1 MPKSRRFRCQCSH
14 CRWRYCGSWRC
25 HMPIKM
31 AGAVVVVAPCAAANR
46 TQSLLSISSCFS
58 FVFVAG
64 TCRSGYALAMATL
77 VAVVVRSTSLLR
89 FIFIV
94 PLLMMIYNLFTFCL
108 LLLRAIVLRL
118 FCDYTLSHTLFAR
131 FNSPLLCVSFT
142 FDSIFMSRRFFHA
155 HKFSSLHNYCHYS
168 IVVFV
173 AAACLSSVALPLP
186 VLPFH
191 VCECLCTLFDC
202 SRWLTFAFVLNYFYL
217 FHFIWLPQL
226 VYVGL
231 FLCLPL
237 HTSAAAIVLIL
248 SPTSFTMMSCLLRM
262 TCPQRLL
269 GNLVFTADNHNR

>member
-1 MPKSRRFRCQCSH
+1 MFFFCFCCWDLSFWLRAGDGNTCCCCCALDIAAAVYF
-14 CRWRYCGSWRC
+14 YC
-25 HMPIKM
+25 
-31 AGAVVVVAPCAAANR
+31 AVTNDDLQFVYILFVVVASHCAA
-46 TQSLLSISSCFS
+46 S
-58 FVFVAG
+58 F
-64 TCRSGYALAMATL
+64 
-77 VAVVVRSTSLLR
+77 
-89 FIFIV
+89 
-94 PLLMMIYNLFTFCL
+94 
-108 LLLRAIVLRL
+108 LRL
-118 FCDYTLSHTLFAR
+118 YSLTHTHSSRA
-131 FNSPLLCVSFT
+131 STPPLLCVSFT

-173 AAACLSSVALPLP
+173 AAACLSSVVLPLP

-202 SRWLTFAFVLNYFYL
+202 SRWLTFAFVLNYLFL

-231 FLCLPL
+231 FVCLPL